1 MPLTT
6 QALLARGCSA
16 RVQLLLGGVLPRR
29 GAGDLEDE
37 LGRVEQD
44 LEVDLLP
51 EVVRVDRGLDRRVRR
66 RRVLQR
72 EWTIVGDG
80 WRVGQQS
87 ETRGGEGENARWT
100 RARAGG

>member
-6 QALLARGCSA
+6 QALLAGGRSA

-29 GAGDLEDE
+29 RAGDLEDE

-66 RRVLQR
+66 RRVL
-72 EWTIVGDG
+72 THAMV
-80 WRVGQQS
+80 V
-87 ETRGGEGENARWT
+87 
-100 RARAGG
+100 

>member
-6 QALLARGCSA
+6 QALLARGRSA
-16 RVQLLLGGVLPRR
+16 WVQLLLGDVLPWR

-51 EVVRVDRGLDRRVRR
+51 EVVRVDRGLDGRVRGG
-66 RRVLQR
+66 RVLGCRQR
-72 EWTIVGDG
+72 VNHIGSRRAEN
-80 WRVGQQS
+80 
-87 ETRGGEGENARWT
+87 GGGRDARWT
-100 RARAGG
+100 RGTAGG